1 MVRPFATLH
10 RPPSTQVQARREE
23 FDAAADHD
31 VEGDGD
37 PVLGFVSRA
46 LLDRMRNMAGPYQHA
61 ALLRRNDDKVRV
73 EFVLCRVSGLKVFV
87 NLRGEANSV
96 GPQFMGVLM

>member
-1 MVRPFATLH
+1 MH

-37 PVLGFVSRA
+37 PVLGFVGRA
-46 LLDRMRNMAGPYQHA
+46 LLDRMRNMAGPYQHT
-61 ALLRRNDDKVRV
+61 ALLRWNDDKVRV
-73 EFVLCRVSGLKVFV
+73 EFILCRIPGLKVFRKFARRSKQRRPAISGRLDV
-87 NLRGEANSV
+87 NETA
-96 GPQFMGVLM
+96 